1 MPAAKAKSA
10 ETSAPDLLVLAF
22 EIVAETGWRGFSFTE
37 LASRSNL
44 SMMQIREA
52 FRGQAGL
59 LDALNQRLD
68 QAMLSVEPDDLDG
81 LPPRD
86 RVFELIMS
94 RIEAMAPLKQGLCRL
109 IRDAR
114 FDPELVVMTAC
125 RLDRSLSWL
134 QDAAGLDYGQGG
146 SPIREIRCRFHR
158 RVLGAVYLQILNVW
172 SLDDS
177 TDLAKTMASLD
188 KQLRRVEK
196 LAGLASSKKA
206 KEPSVEAA

>member
-1 MPAAKAKSA
+1 MPAAKTKSA

-22 EIVAETGWRGFSFTE
+22 EIVAETGWRGFSFAE
-37 LASRSNL
+37 LANRSTL
-44 SMMQIREA
+44 SMMTIREA
-52 FRGQAGL
+52 FSGRAGL

-68 QAMLSVEPDDLDG
+68 QAMLAVEPDDLDE

-94 RIEAMAPLKQGLCRL
+94 RIEAMAPLKQGLGRL

-134 QDAAGLDYGQGG
+134 QDAAGLDCGQGG
-146 SPIREIRCRFHR
+146 SLFREIRSRFHR
-158 RVLGAVYLQILNVW
+158 RVLGAVYLQTLNVW
-172 SLDDS
+172 SEDDS

-188 KQLRRVEK
+188 KQLRRVES
-196 LAGLASSKKA
+196 LAGLASSKRA
-206 KEPSVEAA
+206 KEPSVGAA